1 MNLHDTIAA
10 IATPPGSGGV
20 AIVRL
25 SGFEARS
32 MAQVLARTTSGEAFN
47 PPLQSRTGRQCLVG
61 TLVQPGS
68 GKVLDEAVILVFVAP
83 HSYTTEDVVE
93 FQIHAGPATVERVLT
108 AVLTLGARLAT
119 PGEFT
124 RRAFLGGRIDLTRA
138 EAVLELSRARTD
150 LALTAALNQLEGH
163 LARFVHA
170 IREPIRHLL
179 AEVEASIDF
188 PDEMDSPEPAR
199 VDTTL
204 RDLIA
209 RTRALLDEVPAARL
223 VRDGARVAILGAPN
237 VGKSSL
243 LNALLASERAIVT
256 EHAGTTRDV
265 LEETWIVRG
274 IPCRILDTAGIRSEE
289 VDPVERLGIARSERA
304 LDEADVRLFVL
315 DGTRPVT
322 SEERA
327 LLSRARSIGRTL
339 LAVNK
344 CDRPEWQMPRG
355 EAGCIVL
362 SALSGEGLD
371 GLTQAV
377 HALLV
382 DGATSLVPTV
392 AINSRHEAALVRAE
406 HALERAREGNLQQI
420 PVDLVAH
427 ELREALEHLGTLQ
440 GEALT
445 EEVIDHIF
453 ERFCVG
459 K

>member
-1 MNLHDTIAA
+1 M
-10 IATPPGSGGV
+10 
-20 AIVRL
+20 
-25 SGFEARS
+25 
-32 MAQVLARTTSGEAFN
+32 
-47 PPLQSRTGRQCLVG
+47 
-61 TLVQPGS
+61 
-68 GKVLDEAVILVFVAP
+68 
-83 HSYTTEDVVE
+83 
-93 FQIHAGPATVERVLT
+93 
-108 AVLTLGARLAT
+108 
-119 PGEFT
+119 
-124 RRAFLGGRIDLTRA
+124 
-138 EAVLELSRARTD
+138 
-150 LALTAALNQLEGH
+150 
-163 LARFVHA
+163 
-170 IREPIRHLL
+170 
-179 AEVEASIDF
+179 
-188 PDEMDSPEPAR
+188 
-199 VDTTL
+199 
-204 RDLIA
+204 
-209 RTRALLDEVPAARL
+209 
-223 VRDGARVAILGAPN
+223 RDGARVAILGAPN

-322 SEERA
+322 SEEQA

-355 EAGCIVL
+355 EAGGIVL

-406 HALERAREGNLQQI
+406 QALERAREGNLQQI

-427 ELREALEHLGTLQ
+427 ELREALEDLGTLQ